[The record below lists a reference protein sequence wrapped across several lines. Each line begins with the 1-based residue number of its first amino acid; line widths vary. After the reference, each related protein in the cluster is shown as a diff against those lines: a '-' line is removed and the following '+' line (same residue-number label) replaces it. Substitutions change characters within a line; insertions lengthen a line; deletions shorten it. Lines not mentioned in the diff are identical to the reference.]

1 MCKSFQVRDPSWFSS
16 KQLVRFICSWTGPDR
31 GTGVHPHLAVHHR
44 VPPAGTTGQG
54 QHPNQCQ
61 GGDNQRVQDP
71 WLRSN
76 PGQAQHYTHRV
87 CISENNCFVWCRW
100 EILFNNYNS
109 CLKSLH
115 SNSSIENTIAIAES
129 QQYRLSKSKWQCE
142 LLWIALC
149 WQKIRK
155 IKHWKYYGF
164 ENPWVFK
171 FLVCKTLDIFLSDE
185 NIIWHHLHLQDFP
198 FSFPSRCDIINMHIS
213 LWDPFFFLMNE
224 QSQWYELPFFW
235 AFHHAFVSSLFAIC
249 KSNVVTC
256 DQHWVMGHLEA
267 CDWSGITH
275 PWLWLVVTGTLL
287 IPAHDHWLLCTI
299 LTSKTI

>member
-1 MCKSFQVRDPSWFSS
+1 MSQKFAFQFLCW
-16 KQLVRFICSWTGPDR
+16 K
-31 GTGVHPHLAVHHR
+31 
-44 VPPAGTTGQG
+44 
-54 QHPNQCQ
+54 
-61 GGDNQRVQDP
+61 
-71 WLRSN
+71 
-76 PGQAQHYTHRV
+76 Y
-87 CISENNCFVWCRW
+87 
-100 EILFNNYNS
+100 Y
-109 CLKSLH
+109 
-115 SNSSIENTIAIAES
+115 ENTIAIAES

-224 QSQWYELPFFW
+224 QWYELTFFEHFTMLLW
-235 AFHHAFVSSLFAIC
+235 VACLQFA
-249 KSNVVTC
+249 N
-256 DQHWVMGHLEA
+256 QM
-267 CDWSGITH
+267 
-275 PWLWLVVTGTLL
+275 LWLV
-287 IPAHDHWLLCTI
+287 
-299 LTSKTI
+299 TSIEWWVI